1 MDEALT
7 TSRPASPALSC
18 ADLSVGYGPRTVLE
32 GISLDIRAGL
42 WTAVVG
48 PNGSGKSTLL
58 RTLAGLREPRSGV
71 ITLQGRRLS
80 AWPRRERARRLAWL
94 AQAPGATDL
103 TASEVVALGRFAHGG
118 WLAHRQAVDDAA
130 MHRAMVA
137 TGSLSWARRR
147 LSTLS
152 GGERQRVHLARVLAV
167 EAPVLLLDEPT
178 THLDPPHQEDVAR
191 LLREQAYGGGVCVV
205 SAIHDLSLA
214 LAADRLIVLGLQG
227 LVGHGTVAEALAG
240 DWLSAAF
247 RTHVNIVDHHGVH
260 LWRPVVP
267 LARRGREESAGL
279 NEGL

>member
-1 MDEALT
+1 MGESET
-7 TSRPASPALSC
+7 ERTPQPPALSC
-18 ADLSVGYGPRTVLE
+18 RDLSVGYGSRIVLE
-32 GISLDIRAGL
+32 GISLDIHAGF

-58 RTLAGLREPRSGV
+58 RTIAGLREPNSGE
-71 ITLQGRRLS
+71 IWLQGRSLS

-94 AQAPGATDL
+94 AQTPGATDL
-103 TASEVVALGRFAHGG
+103 TASEVVALGRFAHSG

-130 MHRAMVA
+130 MYRAMVA

-178 THLDPPHQEDVAR
+178 THLDPPHQEDIAR
-191 LLREQAYGGGVCVV
+191 LLREQAYAGGVCVV

-214 LAADRLIVLGLQG
+214 LTADRLIVLGQQG
-227 LVGHGTVAEALAG
+227 LIGHGSVREALEG

-247 RTHVNIVDHHGVH
+247 QTRVNIVDHHGVH
-260 LWRPVVP
+260 LWHPAVP
-267 LARRGREESAGL
+267 PARRSEAVSTGL

>member
-1 MDEALT
+1 M
-7 TSRPASPALSC
+7 
-18 ADLSVGYGPRTVLE
+18 GYGPRTVLE
-32 GISLDIRAGL
+32 GISLEFYAGL

-58 RTLAGLREPRSGV
+58 HTLAGLREPRGGV
-71 ITLQGRRLS
+71 ILLQGRRLA

-94 AQAPGATDL
+94 AQMPGVTDL

-137 TGSLSWARRR
+137 TGSLSCGQRR

-178 THLDPPHQEDVAR
+178 SHLDPPHQEDVAR
-191 LLREQAYGGGVCVV
+191 LLREQAYGCGVCVV

-214 LAADRLIVLGLQG
+214 LAADRLIVLGQQG
-227 LVGHGTVAEALAG
+227 VIGHGTVREALAA

-247 RTHVNIVDHHGVH
+247 RTPVNIVEHRGVH
-260 LWRPVVP
+260 LWRPAVP
-267 LARRGREESAGL
+267 PARRSGEVSTRLDERL
-279 NEGL
+279 